1 MKGEQL
7 MENLLE
13 RNIYESLSQKIYRIL
28 KKSIVHEELASNTRL
43 LDYKIAQKFGV
54 SRTPVREALQKLAND
69 GFVTVK
75 PNKGLFVKK
84 ISIKEVKEVLLTRG
98 ALLSVAAEIA
108 ANKITKA
115 EIKKLEKNIEKMTEF
130 CNKKDYINYRKMS
143 ASNHQ
148 LISKIS
154 ENTLI
159 KNILDDLEGFAYI
172 IQINSLKVP
181 GRLAISLKE
190 HKDIFQAIKKG
201 DSELAN
207 KFNRIH
213 FKNTLEN
220 IIKNV
225 KNIN

>member
-13 RNIYESLSQKIYRIL
+13 RNIYEPLSQKIYRTL
-28 KKSIVHEELASNTRL
+28 KKSIIYGELAPNTRL
-43 LDYKIAQKFGV
+43 LDYEIAHKFGV
-54 SRTPVREALQKLAND
+54 SRTPIREALQKLAND
-69 GFVTVK
+69 GFVTIK
-75 PNKGLFVKK
+75 PNKGIFVKK
-84 ISIKEVKEVLLTRG
+84 YSIEEIKEVLLTRG

-115 EIKKLEKNIEKMTEF
+115 EIKKLEKNIEKMTGF
-130 CNKKDYINYRKMS
+130 CNKKDYINYRIIS
-143 ASNHQ
+143 ANTHQ

-154 ENTLI
+154 GNTLI
-159 KNILDDLEGFAYI
+159 KKILDDLEDIAYI